1 MQSVV
6 AGEVGECRMVDDE
19 GTVGAGH
26 RQRLPDQAVCLLD
39 ALAERVIASLV
50 VCFVPFV
57 EYGERLEC
65 ISGYD
70 QRVGGGVPDVRLHT
84 DGLSMR
90 WCVGC
95 VMMNVRDV
103 IRSGPHPVEVSNTWI

>member
-1 MQSVV
+1 
-6 AGEVGECRMVDDE
+6 MVDDE

-50 VCFVPFV
+50 VCFVLFV

-70 QRVGGGVPDVRLHT
+70 LRVGGGVPDVRLHT
-84 DGLSMR
+84 SFMAVVAVIVGGLKDQ
-90 WCVGC
+90 V
-95 VMMNVRDV
+95 
-103 IRSGPHPVEVSNTWI
+103 HPC

>member
-1 MQSVV
+1 
-6 AGEVGECRMVDDE
+6 MVDDE

-70 QRVGGGVPDVRLHT
+70 RSNIRCWSVCRKRSDIA
-84 DGLSMR
+84 GLSL
-90 WCVGC
+90 
-95 VMMNVRDV
+95 
-103 IRSGPHPVEVSNTWI
+103 SNSLCM